1 MAADPDAPSSED
13 PTLTAA
19 FRAMGTDVTVLAP
32 ATTTSGRFDQ
42 LTTAIRIV
50 FEDLEQIFSRFRD
63 DSELCAVNARAG
75 SWVDVTRVFASVLR
89 FAIRGAQAT
98 SGLFDPTVLRPL
110 EAVGYDRDFDSISL
124 RRTAPPRVPG
134 VAAGLWRGIVIRNR
148 RVRLPSEAALDFG
161 GVAKGW
167 AVDRAVEAASDLRW
181 AVVNAGGDLRVV
193 GTPPPGEVS
202 VAIEDPSDR
211 RRSCAGLVLTGG
223 AVATSS
229 ATRRSWGPGLHHLI
243 DPRTSLPAAT
253 GIVQAT
259 AWAPTCAE
267 AEIRSTWALLAGEAI
282 LDRFPVVLVTEGGR
296 VVRNIDEQ
304 VAEVPS

>member
-1 MAADPDAPSSED
+1 MGADPDALCGED
-13 PTLTAA
+13 LLLRTT
-19 FRAMGTDVTVLAP
+19 FRAMGTDVAVLAP
-32 ATTTSGRFDQ
+32 GTTAPGRFDE
-42 LTTAIRIV
+42 LTAAVRNV
-50 FEDLEQIFSRFRD
+50 FEELEQVFSRFRS
-63 DSELCAVNARAG
+63 DSELCAVNAHAG
-75 SWVDVTRVFASVLR
+75 SWVEVTRVFANVLR

-98 SGLFDPTVLRPL
+98 GGLFDPTVLRAL
-110 EAVGYDRDFDSISL
+110 EAAGYDRDFDSLGPRES
-124 RRTAPPRVPG
+124 APPPVPE
-134 VAAGLWRGIVIRNR
+134 VAAGLWRGIAIRNR
-148 RVRLPSEAALDFG
+148 RVRLPNEAALDFG

-167 AVDRAVEAASDLRW
+167 AVDRASEAASDLEW

-211 RRSCAGLVLTGG
+211 HRSCATLVLTGG

-229 ATRRSWGPGLHHLI
+229 ATRRTWGPGLHHLI

-282 LDRFPVVLVTEGGR
+282 MDRFPVVLVTEGGR
-296 VVRNIDEQ
+296 VIRNIDEQ
-304 VAEVPS
+304 VWEVPS